1 MSALRSW
8 MERNPVLAFVLLSYG
23 FSWGLWALMIA
34 VWGTI
39 NWLGSFGPSVAALV
53 VVALTQGRLGL
64 KHLWRQI
71 LAGRFA
77 VWWYLF
83 ITLGA
88 FLILLLGLL
97 LYVLL
102 GGVMLLP
109 AEKLGG
115 QLISLPLYYLIVL
128 IIGGPLGEEI
138 GWRGFLLPHFL
149 QDRKPFLASLL
160 VAAIWFGWHLPLFW
174 LPGASQA
181 GTPIGGFAAFI
192 AAWSVLFTWVHLGT
206 RGSLLAA
213 LLLHTSINTFSVV
226 ISETDPAHA
235 DAPFLAYAA
244 VSVLA
249 ALVVI
254 AIDRR
259 RLRGLE
265 AAAGTLQ
272 SPDAGR
278 NNSSGA

>member
-8 MERNPVLAFVLLSYG
+8 MERNRVLAFVLLSYG
-23 FSWGLWALMIA
+23 FSWGLWAAMIA

-39 NWLGSFGPSVAALV
+39 NWLGSFGPSVAALL
-53 VVALTQGRLGL
+53 VVAITQGRAGL
-64 KHLWRQI
+64 KHLLRPV
-71 LAGRFA
+71 LAGRFGIG
-77 VWWYLF
+77 WYLF

-97 LYVLL
+97 LYLLL
-102 GGVMLLP
+102 GGAMLLP
-109 AEKLGG
+109 AERLGG
-115 QLISLPLYYLIVL
+115 QLILLPLYYLIVL

-149 QDRKPFLASLL
+149 QHRKPFLASLL

-174 LPGASQA
+174 LPGASQV
-181 GTPIGGFAAFI
+181 GTPIGGFAVFLL
-192 AAWSVLFTWVHLGT
+192 AWSVLFTWVHLGT

-213 LLLHTSINTFSVV
+213 LLLHTSINTFSLV

-235 DAPFLAYAA
+235 DAPFLAYTA
-244 VSVLA
+244 VSLLA
-249 ALVVI
+249 ALIVI
-254 AIDRR
+254 GFDRR

-265 AAAGTLQ
+265 AAAGRVQ

-278 NNSSGA
+278 YDSS